1 MSPCHVFT
9 SHSAAIILIQPFSRL
24 YNRICDIFISI
35 SNALQSKYVYISK
48 INALKIYVTVN
59 SGFNGKSIIQLP
71 LRRLGFLM
79 EKSLVLLYNRNS
91 QTKDSG

>member
-1 MSPCHVFT
+1 M
-9 SHSAAIILIQPFSRL
+9 
-24 YNRICDIFISI
+24 
-35 SNALQSKYVYISK
+35 SNALRSKYVYISK

-59 SGFNGKSIIQLP
+59 SDFNEKSIILLP